1 MNKKLLLIPA
11 LLLSTLA
18 LTPAYA
24 KPATSL
30 KEITVGNER
39 VVELTNDGR
48 LTLKI
53 VARTGYDRATEFDR
67 TDNGIEEFL
76 VAPGKSVLI
85 KGPYN
90 VYEYVTTPAKAD
102 PLTYIG
108 GAS

>member
-1 MNKKLLLIPA
+1 MKAKLLLIPA

-18 LTPAYA
+18 IAPAHA

-39 VVELTNDGR
+39 VVELTNEGQ

-53 VARTGYDRATEFDR
+53 VAREGYDRATDYDR
-67 TDNGIEEFL
+67 TDNGLVEHL
-76 VAPGKSVLI
+76 VAPGKTVRI

-90 VYEYVTTPAKAD
+90 VYEYVATPAQAD
-102 PLTYIG
+102 PLQYR
-108 GAS
+108 GA

>member
-1 MNKKLLLIPA
+1 MKPKLLLIPA
-11 LLLSTLA
+11 ILLSMLA
-18 LTPAYA
+18 LTPAHA

-30 KEITVGNER
+30 KEVTVGNER
-39 VVELTNDGR
+39 VVELTNDGQ

-53 VARTGYDRATEFDR
+53 VARPGYDRAGEHDL
-67 TDNGIEEFL
+67 TDNGIVEFL

-102 PLTYIG
+102 PTMYIG
-108 GAS
+108 GS